1 VILPVRLACRVGA
14 ALLAALLGTSSAA
27 AAPIDT
33 VRACADT
40 AANAV
45 GIKDLNAACPG
56 LEAALQ
62 ALGFDRTLY
71 EGWRE
76 RLNRDSL
83 RDLVRLEASY
93 RGSTPAT
100 ELNVSALSGILATL
114 AREQNPAPKSWWEAF
129 TAWLRSWLKSHDA
142 DSFSW
147 LDDWL
152 ENLQQS
158 ATLWHAM
165 LYSLIG
171 LVLIIAAWVV
181 FNELKA
187 AGVGGKRKPDSVTPR
202 VGAVDDSIGAS
213 PALAPVAPAD
223 QLSAL
228 LRLLVKRLLQA
239 GRLKAERA
247 LTHRELVLGSS
258 FDSESQRAAFAAVA
272 ATAESVLYGA
282 TGTSPEHLRSVLQQ
296 GETLLAELP
305 DSPSVR

>member
-1 VILPVRLACRVGA
+1 VGA
-14 ALLAALLGTSSAA
+14 ALLAALAGISAAA

-33 VRACADT
+33 VRACAET
-40 AANAV
+40 AGNAV
-45 GIKDLNAACPG
+45 GIKALNAACPG

-62 ALGFDRTLY
+62 ALNFDRTLF

-83 RDLVRLEASY
+83 RDLVTLEAGY
-93 RGSTPAT
+93 RGAAPASAPD
-100 ELNVSALSGILATL
+100 VSALPGILATL
-114 AREQNPAPKSWWEAF
+114 AREQNPAPKSWWDAF

-147 LDDWL
+147 LDHWL
-152 ENLQQS
+152 ANLEQS
-158 ATLWHAM
+158 ATLWHAI

-171 LVLIIAAWVV
+171 LLLMVAGWVV

-187 AGVGGKRKPDSVTPR
+187 AGLGVGPKPEPAAAR
-202 VGAVDDSIGAS
+202 VGVKGDSTGAS
-213 PALAPVAPAD
+213 PAGEPVAPAD

-228 LRLLVKRLLQA
+228 LRLLVRRLLQA

-247 LTHRELVLGSS
+247 LTHRELVADSS

-272 ATAESVLYGA
+272 GTAESVLYGA
-282 TGTSPEHLRSVLQQ
+282 RGASPEHLRSVLQQ
-296 GETLLAELP
+296 GRTLLAELP

>member
-1 VILPVRLACRVGA
+1 VILPVRLASTVGA
-14 ALLAALLGTSSAA
+14 ALLAALLGSSSAG

-33 VRACADT
+33 LRACADT
-40 AANAV
+40 TANAV
-45 GIKDLNAACPG
+45 GIKDLDAACPG
-56 LEAALQ
+56 LEASLQ
-62 ALGFDRTLY
+62 ALGLDRTLY
-71 EGWRE
+71 QGWRE

-100 ELNVSALSGILATL
+100 PLNVAALSGILAAL
-114 AREQNPAPKSWWEAF
+114 AREQNPAPKSWWDAF
-129 TAWLRSWLKSHDA
+129 TAWLRAWLKSHDA

-147 LDDWL
+147 LDGWL
-152 ENLQQS
+152 EKLQHS
-158 ATLWHAM
+158 ATLWHAV

-171 LVLIIAAWVV
+171 LVLAIAAWVV

-187 AGVGGKRKPDSVTPR
+187 AGVGGQRRPDPATPHG
-202 VGAVDDSIGAS
+202 GAIDDSPDAS
-213 PALAPVAPAD
+213 PASAPVAPAD

-247 LTHRELVLGSS
+247 LTHRELVLGSR
-258 FDSESQRAAFAAVA
+258 FDSGSQRAAFAAIA

-282 TGTSPEHLRSVLQQ
+282 RGASPEQLRSVLRQ
-296 GETLLAELP
+296 GHTLLAELP

>member
-1 VILPVRLACRVGA
+1 MPVRLACRVGA
-14 ALLAALLGTSSAA
+14 ALLAALLGTSLAT

-45 GIKDLNAACPG
+45 GIKDLEAACPG
-56 LEAALQ
+56 LEASLQ
-62 ALGFDRTLY
+62 ALGFERTLY

-83 RDLVRLEASY
+83 RDLVGLEASY
-93 RGSTPAT
+93 RGATPAAP
-100 ELNVSALSGILATL
+100 LVSALPEILAAL
-114 AREQNPAPKSWWEAF
+114 AGELNATPRSWWDAV
-129 TAWLRSWLKSHDA
+129 TAWLRAWLKSHDA

-147 LDDWL
+147 LDHWL

-158 ATLWHAM
+158 ATLWHAI

-171 LVLIIAAWVV
+171 LVMMIAAWVV

-187 AGVGGKRKPDSVTPR
+187 AGVTGKRKPDPAAPR
-202 VGAVDDSIGAS
+202 VRAMEDSIGAS
-213 PALAPVAPAD
+213 PALTPVAAAE

-228 LRLLVKRLLQA
+228 LRLLVQRLLQA

-282 TGTSPEHLRSVLQQ
+282 RGASPEHLRSVLQQ
-296 GETLLAELP
+296 GHALLAELP
-305 DSPSVR
+305 DPPSVR